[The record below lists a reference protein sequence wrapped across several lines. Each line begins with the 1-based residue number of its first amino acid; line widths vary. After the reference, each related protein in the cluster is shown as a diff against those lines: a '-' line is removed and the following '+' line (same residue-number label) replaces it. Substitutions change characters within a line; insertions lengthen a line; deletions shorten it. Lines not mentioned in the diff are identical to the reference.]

1 MKFIVMLLAAVVL
14 VLSGATTWQI
24 TQIRSERAG
33 LTARFAASD
42 ARQTAVLLTILCV
55 AREQTLTSKQR
66 TKAEIAE
73 RLVFYDK
80 ALNIL
85 HAKPCDKETND

>member
-1 MKFIVMLLAAVVL
+1 MKLIVMLLTVV
-14 VLSGATTWQI
+14 VFALSGATTWQFV
-24 TQIRSERAG
+24 Q
-33 LTARFAASD
+33 
-42 ARQTAVLLTILCV
+42 ARQDRISTSEQFTANDTRQVAVLRTILCV

-66 TKAEIAE
+66 TKTEIAE

-80 ALNIL
+80 ALDIL